1 MWKREQTIPL
11 HREISSWVDWWMN
24 HPLKL
29 SLDQRLEEGHWL
41 EEGELER
48 IVTFSLAK
56 GKRFTLEDGR
66 CLKGQTILGLF
77 SLTVVLELR
86 CMWRE
91 NHRKEVANN
100 TRTKW
105 WNYEDKREVGENMK
119 WDEKRKKKWLDN
131 HNKVLEALEFGL
143 SWKFRHD
150 LSRSLGSLQTL

>member
-1 MWKREQTIPL
+1 
-11 HREISSWVDWWMN
+11 
-24 HPLKL
+24 
-29 SLDQRLEEGHWL
+29 
-41 EEGELER
+41 
-48 IVTFSLAK
+48 
-56 GKRFTLEDGR
+56 LEDGR